1 MGLGSRV
8 GAARLP
14 ELRNLEEPALT
25 ASDSKPARSQETLY
39 GREDQL
45 ALLHRFLDRA
55 TADGEALILLGQPG
69 VGKTALLRAAEAM
82 AAGLG
87 GRVLSAAGVESEADI
102 TFSGLHEVLFPLHDE
117 IAELTDSYREALG
130 VALGFGDGPPPDRL
144 RVANAAL
151 TLLVSAARSASP
163 LLVNLD
169 DLQWLDRSSAV
180 VLSMVARR
188 LRGTRVAM
196 IGALRSGE
204 ESFFER
210 SGLTTEEL
218 GPLGDEAA
226 EALIQSRFPG
236 LSPAVRDRLLAE
248 SEGNPLA
255 VLEFPAA
262 LSDRQRASPGALP
275 AVLPLPRRLQEVFR
289 SRVAA
294 LPDRTRRLL
303 LLIALDD
310 TGDIRL
316 LGLTDSGL
324 DDLGPAEEAGV
335 ASIDP
340 VARRVVFRHPLIRSA
355 VVELSTVADR
365 RTAHQ
370 SLAEAWSDERDRQ
383 VRHLAEAT
391 VHPDEVVAALLEE
404 ASGRVMRRGDGVGA
418 IDALTRAAALSP
430 TPSQRARRTALAAYI
445 GADVGGHL
453 EDASRLLA
461 DAHELD
467 PALSGSLQA
476 ATTAALLL
484 LNGEGNVETAH
495 RLLVGAIADR
505 EPGDYEPAVVW
516 EAFNTLL
523 MVCHYSGRPELY
535 EAFDREFD
543 RLKADAPPVLRLSA
557 QILADPARDA
567 APALPEL
574 DLIIGR
580 LATEQDPAHIIRTA
594 IPCFYVDRLSAF
606 RKPLTRLVQES
617 SARGLETLAIYALC
631 TLGYDSFTAGEWDVC
646 LQQAEQAA
654 ELCRVN
660 GFHLTGAWPSKYC
673 RAVVAAGRGDSET
686 VRAIADEMI
695 QWAVPRGIQSV
706 QWYAWHAQALLAL
719 GSGDFDEAFACAS
732 RISSAGTFASHVY
745 FALWAMMDLV
755 EAAVRSGREAE
766 AAAHV
771 AAMRDLNLAG
781 LGSRLALL
789 VAGSCAMSSS
799 SEDGFEQFEQAL
811 RLPDSDRWPFDRA
824 RIELAYGERLRRA
837 GAVTDARSHLAL
849 ALNTFERLDA
859 RPWIDRAATEMRA
872 TGQTRVRGVRG
883 SNGPLTPQE
892 FEIATLAATGLS
904 NKEIGQRMFLSPRTV
919 AAHLYRVFP
928 KLGVSSRAGLRDVL
942 GSRPGEQTPKSS
954 D

>member
-1 MGLGSRV
+1 MEQSALKATDSNSAWSR
-8 GAARLP
+8 
-14 ELRNLEEPALT
+14 
-25 ASDSKPARSQETLY
+25 ETLF
-39 GREDQL
+39 GRDDQL
-45 ALLHRFLDRA
+45 ARLDGFLARA
-55 TADGEALILLGQPG
+55 AGDGEALIVLGEPG
-69 VGKTALLRAAEAM
+69 VGKTALLNAAEAM

-102 TFSGLHEVLFPLHDE
+102 TFAGLHELLFPLHDE
-117 IAELTDSYREALG
+117 ISELTDSYREALE

-151 TLLVSAARSASP
+151 TLLVSVAQSAPP
-163 LLVNLD
+163 LLVILD

-196 IGALRSGE
+196 LGALRSGE

-210 SGLTTEEL
+210 SGLATEEL
-218 GPLGDEAA
+218 GPLENEAA
-226 EALIQSRFPG
+226 DALLQARFPG
-236 LSPAVRDRLLAE
+236 LSPMVRDRLLDE

-262 LSDRQRASPGALP
+262 LSDRQRTGPGALP
-275 AVLPLPRRLQEVFR
+275 TVLPLPRRLQEVFR
-289 SRVAA
+289 SRAA
-294 LPDRTRRLL
+294 SLPDRTKRLL
-303 LLIALDD
+303 LAIALDD
-310 TGDIRL
+310 TGDVRL
-316 LGLTDSGL
+316 LGLTESGL
-324 DDLGPAEEAGV
+324 DDLAPAEEAGV
-335 ASIDP
+335 ASIDQ
-340 VARRVVFRHPLIRSA
+340 VARRVVFRHPLMRSA

-365 RTAHQ
+365 RAAHQ
-370 SLAEAWSDERDRQ
+370 KLAEAWSDERDRQ

-391 VHPDEVVAALLEE
+391 VHPDEGVAALLEE
-404 ASGRVMRRGDGVGA
+404 ASARVMRRGDGVGA
-418 IDALTRAAALSP
+418 VDALIRAAALSP
-430 TPSQRARRTALAAYI
+430 TASQRARRTALAAYI
-445 GADVGGHL
+445 GADVSGHL

-461 DAHELD
+461 DAHNLD
-467 PALSGSLQA
+467 PAVSGSLQA

-495 RLLVGAIADR
+495 RLLVGAIAER
-505 EPGDYEPAVVW
+505 EPGGDEPAVVW

-523 MVCHYSGRPELY
+523 MVCHYGGRPELY

-543 RLKADAPPVLRLSA
+543 GLKADAPQVLRLSA

-567 APALPEL
+567 APVLPEL
-574 DLIIGR
+574 DAIIAR

-606 RKPLTRLVQES
+606 RKPLARLVQES

-631 TLGYDSFTAGEWDVC
+631 TLGYDSFVSGEWGVC
-646 LQQAEQAA
+646 LQQADQAA

-673 RAVVAAGRGDSET
+673 QAVVAAGRGESEM

-695 QWAVPRGIQSV
+695 QWAVPRGIRSV

-719 GSGDFDEAFACAS
+719 GSGDFDEAFECAS
-732 RISSAGTFASHVY
+732 RISAAGTFASHVY

-755 EAAVRSGREAE
+755 EAAVRSGRDAE
-766 AAAHV
+766 ASAHV
-771 AAMRDLNLAG
+771 AAMRDLDLAG
-781 LGSRLALL
+781 LGPRSELL
-789 VAGSCAMSSS
+789 VAGSSAMSSPFD
-799 SEDGFEQFEQAL
+799 EGFEQFEQAL
-811 RLPDSDRWPFDRA
+811 RIPDSDRWPFDRA

-849 ALNTFERLDA
+849 ALNAFERLGA
-859 RPWIDRAATEMRA
+859 RPWIERAATEMRA
-872 TGQTRVRGVRG
+872 TGQTRVRGLPG
-883 SNGPLTPQE
+883 SNGVLTPQE
-892 FEIATLAATGLS
+892 LEIATLAATGLS

-928 KLGVSSRAGLRDVL
+928 KLGVSSRAGLRDAL
-942 GSRPGEQTPKSS
+942 GSLPSEQTPK
-954 D
+954 